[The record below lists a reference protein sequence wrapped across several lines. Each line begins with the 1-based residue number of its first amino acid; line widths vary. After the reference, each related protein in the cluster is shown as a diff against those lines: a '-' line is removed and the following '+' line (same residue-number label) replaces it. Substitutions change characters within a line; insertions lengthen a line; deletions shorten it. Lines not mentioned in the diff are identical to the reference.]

1 MIKQRAQL
9 RRLKVKTKPHS
20 PNYHLVIIKTGKL
33 AIDVCWHQKW
43 FNFCVLCLF
52 SSTSSEKILVIN
64 PNLVPTLRTSRTS
77 LKDSYFYCAS
87 HYRSVFFSSSIK
99 CSPLIAKYP
108 TSKLQRDKKV
118 FKIVYFIEAAH

>member
-52 SSTSSEKILVIN
+52 SSTSSEKILVSKSEFSFN
-64 PNLVPTLRTSRTS
+64 FFENLENFP
-77 LKDSYFYCAS
+77 
-87 HYRSVFFSSSIK
+87 
-99 CSPLIAKYP
+99 
-108 TSKLQRDKKV
+108 QG
-118 FKIVYFIEAAH
+118 